1 MVLNTNGMPF
11 TLLFLNLF
19 SLDKTTFPIF
29 LSIRFSG
36 YPRDI
41 NQGFVLTLHY
51 LKSFSLEHSRPTY
64 LQCWTVNNGSFGMFW
79 MRWRIM
85 QILMPRFL
93 DFMRRS
99 VDNFPLEKG
108 TPKSIKELFF
118 LPDSQVNFRLGV
130 NLLKSSITV

>member
-64 LQCWTVNNGSFGMFW
+64 LQCWTVNNGSVWYVLDKMKNNADIDGAIFGFYEE
-79 MRWRIM
+79 I
-85 QILMPRFL
+85 
-93 DFMRRS
+93 S
-99 VDNFPLEKG
+99 
-108 TPKSIKELFF
+108 
-118 LPDSQVNFRLGV
+118 
-130 NLLKSSITV
+130 